1 MTVKAKYPDVKFRI
15 NTNGH
20 SDLINGRDTASDYA
34 GIFDVVSVS
43 LNTPSTER
51 YDSLCHPVFEN
62 SHAALIAFTERVRRF
77 VPRVMLSVV
86 RQTLTEAELAECF
99 AIAERIGVELK
110 VREYI
115 SD

>member
-1 MTVKAKYPDVKFRI
+1 M
-15 NTNGH
+15 
-20 SDLINGRDTASDYA
+20 
-34 GIFDVVSVS
+34 
-43 LNTPSTER
+43 
-51 YDSLCHPVFEN
+51 FEN